1 MRKPAKIAEA
11 QVILKALGLPR
22 SQQNQISALTLLALC
37 GLGINDAWS
46 FARRERRT
54 VTKGIMDFIR
64 EKYRVTYAPNTRE
77 TVRRQV
83 LHQLVLAGVADYNP
97 FEPELA
103 TNSPRAHYAISD
115 AALDAIATFGTDG
128 WESAVA
134 KFLSSR
140 TALIEV
146 SERRRSKRLIPV
158 RFPDGKLVKLSPG
171 SHNKLQKAVVEQFAP
186 RFVEDPKLL
195 YLGDTAKKNLLIHAT
210 ALKDLGF
217 PITEH
222 DKLPDVVIYD
232 EKRNWLFLVEA
243 VTSHGPMSYKRV
255 LELELILANCTAG
268 LIYVSAFPD
277 MTEFRRHTS
286 KIAWDTEVWIA
297 ELPEHLIHYN
307 GDRFLGPR
315 ERSRT

>member
-1 MRKPAKIAEA
+1 
-11 QVILKALGLPR
+11 
-22 SQQNQISALTLLALC
+22 
-37 GLGINDAWS
+37 
-46 FARRERRT
+46 
-54 VTKGIMDFIR
+54 MDFIR
-64 EKYRVTYAPNTRE
+64 EKYKVAYAPNTRE

-97 FEPELA
+97 FEPGLA
-103 TNSPRAHYAISD
+103 TNSPRAHYALSE
-115 AALDAIATFGTDG
+115 AALVAIKTFGTVQWD
-128 WESAVA
+128 STVA
-134 KFLSSR
+134 NFLSSR
-140 TALIEV
+140 TALIEIFQ
-146 SERRRSKRLIPV
+146 RRRSRRLIPV

-171 SHNKLQKAVVEQFAP
+171 SHNKLQKAVVEQFAS

-195 YLGDTAKKNLLIHAT
+195 YLGDTAKKNLLIRSEV
-210 ALKDLGF
+210 LKNLGF

-232 EKRNWLFLVEA
+232 ENRNWLFLVEA

-255 LELELILANCTAG
+255 LELELILANCSAG

-286 KIAWDTEVWIA
+286 DIAWDTEVWIA
-297 ELPEHLIHYN
+297 DLPEHLIHFN

-315 ERSRT
+315 ERSRN